1 MSIRK
6 VTSSMLR
13 FDSRPGCEEAIIGD
27 CSCKSCKHMASVD
40 PSMQLN
46 TSFKFVSVS
55 LDGLEVILAAF
66 TSNEDQEE
74 LELEVR

>member
-13 FDSRPGCEEAIIGD
+13 FDSKTGCEEATIGD

-55 LDGLEVILAAF
+55 SDGSEVIFAAF
-66 TSNEDQEE
+66 TGEEDQ
-74 LELEVR
+74 RAT